1 MGKIIITYLNGT
13 LKEVEYDRLD
23 AIAQLGSYGEVLQVN
38 YNTNGQNVQ
47 KYFSMGNLISLEL
60 VPYPVGV

>member
-38 YNTNGQNVQ
+38 YNVGGQNVQ